1 MERIGKFF
9 EGEIITQMYQL
20 AHDVHDKQDANQSI
34 ITSTSNS
41 KHESTAHVKDLVL
54 VIVGEMNR
62 EIITQAK

>member
-1 MERIGKFF
+1 
-9 EGEIITQMYQL
+9 MYQL

-62 EIITQAK
+62 EIINQAK